1 MMDGMQSRIDEF
13 SETTRDISA
22 KSVSTLKAIENGNQA
37 TREAAQNSIEQRA
50 KASPLNHFLIAEEEE
65 EEKKEYDPT
74 ENRRPENVTGLGD
87 FYSWVGSY
95 YNATVEAEFIVDF
108 TPWAKKRS
116 DQCEEVRNFSTTVKY
131 DAILS
136 VLEHRQEN
144 PGNNSLEFWL
154 TLMPQA
160 SGPTNVS
167 DLGAWWMRDG
177 QNRSYVYSAQP
188 LDTPGHGYRHSYGP
202 DYFNFTTT
210 QVSGGGYNITESLAG
225 LEAASWQNM
234 KIPSCNIT
242 EYKDEWRVVILDK
255 GMYFTQDEGLWTGP
269 VEYDYPKTSLQ
280 FDDKTANLTYAAF
293 WDASAIQQ
301 PNYRE
306 VVDNPS
312 LPTWSHT
319 RLVGRVSFN
328 FSGVLDEYHSDI
340 LSLDNSLPVW
350 QRTVGF
356 GNNSANIGYGDTPD
370 SRGERTVGRAGL
382 ALVAVIISL
391 GMVL

>member
-1 MMDGMQSRIDEF
+1 MLAFRHMLLRAFFLF
-13 SETTRDISA
+13 SFIT
-22 KSVSTLKAIENGNQA
+22 SVI
-37 TREAAQNSIEQRA
+37 AQ
-50 KASPLNHFLIAEEEE
+50 EEE

-108 TPWAKKRS
+108 TPYVEPYK
-116 DQCEEVRNFSTTVKY
+116 QCEEVRNFSTTVKY

-136 VLEHRQEN
+136 VLEHQKEN
-144 PGNNSLEFWL
+144 PGNNSLQFWL
-154 TLMPQA
+154 TLMPQT

-177 QNRSYVYSAQP
+177 ENRSYVYSAQP
-188 LDTPGHGYRHSYGP
+188 LDTPEYRIFNGP

-210 QVSGGGYNITESLAG
+210 QVSGGAYNITGSLAG
-225 LEAASWQNM
+225 LEAATWQNM
-234 KIPSCNIT
+234 KMPVCNIT
-242 EYKDEWRVVILDK
+242 EYKDEWEVMILDT
-255 GMYFTQDEGLWTGP
+255 GLYFTQDEGLWTGP

-280 FDDKTANLTYAAF
+280 FDNKTANLTFEAF
-293 WDASAIQQ
+293 WHANAIKQ

-312 LPTWSHT
+312 LPTWRHS
-319 RLVGRVSFN
+319 RVIGRVSFN
-328 FSGVLDEYHSDI
+328 FSGVLDKYHSDI
-340 LSLDNSLPVW
+340 LSLDNSLPLW

-370 SRGERTVGRAGL
+370 SRGERTVGRVGL
-382 ALVAVIISL
+382 AFMAVIVSI
-391 GMVL
+391 GIVL